1 MIKWKTGE
9 YYMKINIEKCV
20 LMVGVSVIYI
30 LFYFVMLALGCLTYS
45 YMPDIA
51 VDSKD
56 NLYLGKTFEIYVFQE
71 GKNIDHI
78 HVSDN
83 IGKYFFYIKDDL
95 LYVSKGTSVDILDL
109 SGNTLNVLTNTSL
122 SDLFE
127 DYNTK
132 TADYTSQNGSK
143 YYSYS
148 LCGRY
153 YVMRV
158 SSNGEKTII
167 FKMSFK
173 DYILKIFLMVAILI
187 MIIGIFGILADSMKD
202 VPKSKRNFML
212 N

>member
-9 YYMKINIEKCV
+9 YYMKINIEKCF

-30 LFYFVMLALGCLTYS
+30 LFYFVMLALGCLTNS

-56 NLYLGKTFEIYVFQE
+56 NLYIGNTFEIYVLRD
-71 GKNIDHI
+71 GKTINHI
-78 HVSDN
+78 HVSNN

-109 SGNTLNVLTNTSL
+109 SGNTIKVLTNTSL

-132 TADYTSQNGSK
+132 TANFTTPSGSK

-148 LCGRY
+148 FCGRY
-153 YVMRV
+153 YVIQV
-158 SSNGEKTII
+158 SSNGEKTIV
-167 FKMSFK
+167 FKMPFK
-173 DYILKIFLMVAILI
+173 DYILKVFLMVAIFI
-187 MIIGIFGILADSMKD
+187 MIISIFGVLADSMKD
-202 VPKSKRNFML
+202 MPNPKKVPC
-212 N
+212 